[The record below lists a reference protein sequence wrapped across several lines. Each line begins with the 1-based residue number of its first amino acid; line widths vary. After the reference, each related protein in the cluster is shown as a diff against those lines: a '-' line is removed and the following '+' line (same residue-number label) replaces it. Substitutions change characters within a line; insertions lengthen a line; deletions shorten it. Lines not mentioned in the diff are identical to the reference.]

1 MAKPPARC
9 LTTGSTATQPAD
21 SQMPLNSSLEN
32 HCKVFHPKMGWHFFF
47 ISISDLFGNFFLPF
61 CNTLFSWHLVAAE
74 PFTKTDPQLHET
86 NPTTVRSCILH
97 GKVLC
102 FPLSGPHSAGRRQPR
117 QGMLWCCTHLFSK
130 GPVCTVSNTF
140 IQSHKELYAAK
151 NYRAWA
157 SNWWLLRGDLGFP
170 PPHQDLTYW
179 NWIMTLRL
187 PGTVISHSQCDA
199 RDQILLFGSQGKQ
212 PNT

>member
-1 MAKPPARC
+1 M
-9 LTTGSTATQPAD
+9 T
-21 SQMPLNSSLEN
+21 
-32 HCKVFHPKMGWHFFF
+32 
-47 ISISDLFGNFFLPF
+47 FFLHFYFWPF
-61 CNTLFSWHLVAAE
+61 WQLFPSILQHTVFMAFSGRRALHI
-74 PFTKTDPQLHET
+74 KTDPQLHET